1 MNIPNDQ
8 ASQAFSPSEYEIRI
22 NGRLDAS
29 AAIWFEE
36 LSLMVDEQVT
46 PAQTIIRG
54 HFADQA
60 ALYGSISRARDLG
73 LTLLSVMRLD
83 ATGKPKDTN
92 DDTENEH
99 SGRRN

>member
-1 MNIPNDQ
+1 MNMPNDQ
-8 ASQAFSPSEYEIRI
+8 ASQAFPPSEYEIRI

-29 AAIWFEE
+29 AAIWFED

-46 PAQTIIRG
+46 PTQTIIRG

-73 LTLLSVMRLD
+73 LTLLSVTRLD
-83 ATGKPKDTN
+83 ATGNVKPQDIDN
-92 DDTENEH
+92 DIENEH
-99 SGRRN
+99 NG